1 MHHTAWKSHAKTHLP
16 FLLCEGS
23 NNHGLTIEHDH
34 IQAAN
39 ESDSVKSP
47 PPSRRQV
54 EGPAVCL
61 FITLLKVPTKGGWVK
76 NNKTKNMHIWTI
88 PVQKYIAETGKKH
101 KYKENA
107 TCRTSTPPLLN
118 VVSKT
123 WWALW
128 VNVQVC
134 FVEICFFFLFS
145 KRKRQTHS
153 NFDKRPT
160 QFNFPASLLTEE
172 KNWMQHNWKKNIS
185 RTPQE
190 RKNNVT
196 KLFLFIIFREFYKI
210 PAKLQPFFPC
220 SLLNHRQP
228 SITQAT
234 TRFQ

>member
-1 MHHTAWKSHAKTHLP
+1 MKKPCKNTLTLP
-16 FLLCEGS
+16 AL
-23 NNHGLTIEHDH
+23 
-34 IQAAN
+34 
-39 ESDSVKSP
+39 
-47 PPSRRQV
+47 RRQQQPWPDDRTRSHTGRKR
-54 EGPAVCL
+54 EWQRQKPAPL
-61 FITLLKVPTKGGWVK
+61 ETASWGASSLSFYNPTKGGWVK

-123 WWALW
+123 SWALW

-134 FVEICFFFLFS
+134 FVEICFFFYFPKENDKHTVTLIRGQPS
-145 KRKRQTHS
+145 LTSLQASWRKKKIECST
-153 NFDKRPT
+153 
-160 QFNFPASLLTEE
+160 TE
-172 KNWMQHNWKKNIS
+172 KNIS

-234 TRFQ
+234 TVRFQ

>member
-123 WWALW
+123 SWALW

-134 FVEICFFFLFS
+134 FVEICFFFYFPKENDKHTVTLIRGQPS
-145 KRKRQTHS
+145 LTSLQASWRKKKIECST
-153 NFDKRPT
+153 
-160 QFNFPASLLTEE
+160 TE
-172 KNWMQHNWKKNIS
+172 KNIS

-234 TRFQ
+234 TVRFQ